1 MIFAD
6 KLMELRKKNGWSQEE
21 LAEKMN
27 VSRQSVSKWEGAQSI
42 PDMNK
47 LIKMSELFG
56 VSQDCLIK
64 EDQPLPQDQMPQ
76 VQDEPEENVHM
87 VSMEEAQ
94 AFLKAKLQTAPKVAL
109 GVMLCILSPVL
120 LILLTTYSEIP
131 GAALTESMADG
142 LGLIALLTLVAA
154 AVALFLL
161 SGGKTSD
168 YAYLDKETIETAYGV
183 SGMVKEAQKK
193 YRDTYNR
200 CNAIGVLLCILS
212 VMPLF
217 IGIFLGYDQEGRGE
231 ALRYQSDFVMC
242 SLVCVMIAMV
252 AAAVYLFVRAG
263 IRWAS
268 FEKLLQQGDY
278 TPSKKRSSGGTS
290 LVAGIYWGTAVALFI
305 LLVGIR
311 SSFWGKIHIYW
322 SVAALAFV
330 PVALITRAVLERKK

>member
-6 KLMELRKKNGWSQEE
+6 KLTELRKKSGWSQEE
-21 LAEKMN
+21 LAEQLG

-47 LIKMSELFG
+47 LIKMSEIFH
-56 VSQDCLIK
+56 VSLDCLIK
-64 EDQPLPQDQMPQ
+64 EDQPLEQTAQ
-76 VQDEPEENVHM
+76 VQDEPEENVHK

-94 AFLKAKLQTAPKVAL
+94 AFLQAKLQTGPKVAL

-120 LILLTTYSEIP
+120 LILLTMYSEIP
-131 GAALTESMADG
+131 GVLLTESMANG
-142 LGLIALLTLVAA
+142 LGLITMLALVAA
-154 AVALFLL
+154 AVTLFLL

-168 YAYLDKETIETAYGV
+168 YAYLDKEVIETAYGV
-183 SGMVKEAQKK
+183 SGMVKEVQKK

-217 IGIFLGYDQEGRGE
+217 MGVFLDIDRAPQ
-231 ALRYQSDFVMC
+231 ADFIWG
-242 SLVCVMIAMV
+242 SLVSVMIVMV

-278 TPSKKRSSGGTS
+278 TPSKKRSSGGVS
-290 LVAGIYWGTAVALFI
+290 LTAGIYWGTAVALFI
-305 LLVGIR
+305 LLLGID
-311 SSFWGKIHIYW
+311 SSFWGRIHIYW

-330 PVALITRAVLERKK
+330 PVALITRAILERKK